1 MTNCCC
7 CKSEI
12 NAEKE
17 GNVSLPCGHTFHP
30 ICYLYMY
37 EELEKDDLPYDA
49 KHLGLCAICVMS
61 PDKIVRGEEESVLDN
76 MDVKKYNTSHAM
88 LIVTHNT
95 VFIKKHEATDE
106 VANKLLERHKPA
118 LKIFKTAA
126 KKYGAKRW
134 KLERLINKRRAE
146 ILAEVK
152 RMVDFTITQ
161 MTEAAY
167 KDIIA
172 SEEYLEFV
180 KVDREYVK
188 HLNGLQFIDPI
199 QYFQK
204 DVITKIVGGMGLNSY
219 TQKSVLSEMMGEYGS
234 RYNRSNLRSY
244 LKPTISVKGQGQHKP

>member
-1 MTNCCC
+1 MTCHC
-7 CKSEI
+7 CKGKI
-12 NAEKE
+12 DVEKE

-30 ICYLYMY
+30 ICYLQMY
-37 EELEKDDLPYDA
+37 EELDKGDLPDDF
-49 KHLGLCAICVMS
+49 KNLGLCALCVMK
-61 PDKIVRGEEESVLDN
+61 PEKIVRGEEESVLDN
-76 MDVKKYNTSHAM
+76 MDIQTYNMNRAM
-88 LIVTHNT
+88 QIVTHNT
-95 VFIKKHEATDE
+95 VFIKKYEATDE
-106 VANKLLERHKPA
+106 VANKLLEKHKPA
-118 LKIFKTAA
+118 LKRFKTAA

-134 KLERLINKRRAE
+134 KLEHLINKRRAE
-146 ILAEVK
+146 IVEEVK

-204 DVITKIVGGMGLNSY
+204 DVIQKIVGGMGLNSY
-219 TQKSVLSEMMGEYGS
+219 TQKTILSEMMGEYGA

-244 LKPTISVKGQGQHKP
+244 LKPTISAKGQSPHKP